1 MSWLVGYVIA
11 SMVVAFVAVRIFEY
25 LAAGVSGG
33 VVNIAKLILF
43 VGVWTAITMA
53 SGMRA
58 FTGRIRQMRQLIG
71 RHIGE
76 L

>member
-11 SMVVAFVAVRIFEY
+11 SMVVAFVVVRIFEY
-25 LAAGVSGG
+25 LVTGASGG

-58 FTGRIRQMRQLIG
+58 FTGRIRYLRKAIAQRGKL
-71 RHIGE
+71 
-76 L
+76 